1 MNQKFYKFLLSNYFM
16 ELSDLVPFIVCLSG
30 GYIAGLNANVY
41 QEITFWMDTHKG
53 VNKSFLEEK
62 MIKEKNISFK
72 KYRILFD
79 NACKKFRI

>member
-1 MNQKFYKFLLSNYFM
+1 M
-16 ELSDLVPFIVCLSG
+16 EISDLVPFIVCLSG

-72 KYRILFD
+72 KNIEYYLTIPARNSAF
-79 NACKKFRI
+79 KHHKTY